1 MLHTVRSLKN
11 TKIMFLL
18 NIDICKYMCFSII
31 FFTKYILACILD
43 LITSLLDL

>member
-1 MLHTVRSLKN
+1 MSFCMLHTVRSLKN

-31 FFTKYILACILD
+31 IFLQNIY
-43 LITSLLDL
+43 